1 MGDGGNFNF
10 HFANGGWEVL
20 METDLPVKPKAETT
34 KVVFPDGAII
44 KLLDDERL
52 MLAHGLECP
61 HILRHIHPH

>member
-1 MGDGGNFNF
+1 MK
-10 HFANGGWEVL
+10 
-20 METDLPVKPKAETT
+20 TDLPVKPKADIARAAS
-34 KVVFPDGAII
+34 PDGAII